1 MITIII
7 LIYMVIGIMVAI
19 PLSIIGLKFGNSL
32 DWLDED
38 KIPDSAIMLGFGIG
52 ALVSVIIWP
61 YWVVIC
67 VYEAYLKPDED

>member
-1 MITIII
+1 MISTII

-38 KIPDSAIMLGFGIG
+38 KIPDSAIILGFGIG
-52 ALVSVIIWP
+52 ALVSIIIWP

-67 VYEAYLKPDED
+67 VY